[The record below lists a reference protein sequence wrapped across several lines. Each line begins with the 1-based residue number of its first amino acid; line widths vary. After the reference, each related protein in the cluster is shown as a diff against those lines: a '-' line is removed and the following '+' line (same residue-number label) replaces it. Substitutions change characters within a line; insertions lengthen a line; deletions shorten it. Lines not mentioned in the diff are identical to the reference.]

1 MELKDMTIEALEE
14 RKAAI
19 AVEVEADGAD
29 LDALEAEARSIKEE
43 IERRKNEETQRN
55 EIRKAVANGA
65 GTVEKTFEKE
75 ERKTMTLE
83 ELRSL
88 PAYVEAYANYIKTG
102 DAKEARALITENA
115 PDTVTG
121 SGPLP
126 VPTIIE
132 SGVRTAW
139 ENDPIMSRVRRTFV
153 RGNLKVAFELSAD
166 PAVVHEE
173 GTNQPQEET
182 LELGVVEL
190 IPKNIKKWITIT
202 DEAMHMGGEEFLR
215 YIYDEIT
222 YQIVK
227 KAAAVGIADIVN
239 APSASNASAVGVP
252 TVTAAPSVTAI
263 PTAAANLSDQ
273 ATNVVVIMNRLTE
286 VEFTAAF
293 AAGQFAV
300 DPYAGL
306 PRAYTSALKAYSAA
320 STGEAYAI
328 VGDLNGLQFN
338 YPNGDDVVLKFDDL
352 SLAEKDL
359 VKIVGRQYSAHG
371 VTAPGRFVK
380 LLKPNA

>member
-132 SGVRTAW
+132 GGVRTAW

-202 DEAMHMGGEEFLR
+202 DEAMDMGGEEFLR

-239 APSASNASAVGVP
+239 APAASNASAVGVP

-306 PRAYTSALKAYSAA
+306 PRVYTSALKAYSAA

>member
-102 DAKEARALITENA
+102 DAKEARALITKNA

-132 SGVRTAW
+132 GGVRTAW

-202 DEAMHMGGEEFLR
+202 DEAMDMGGEEFLR

-239 APSASNASAVGVP
+239 APAASNDSAVGVP

-306 PRAYTSALKAYSAA
+306 PRVYTSALKAYSAA
-320 STGEAYAI
+320 SAGEAYAI